1 MTGGM
6 TGSILALDPGT
17 RESGWVLFDGKRAV
31 RSGVISNHEVLR
43 MVGSWPADGTTH
55 LATEIFQSMGMA
67 VGQEVFETC
76 IWIGRFVQAWH
87 TPDQVIRIKRT
98 QVKLQLCGTARAKDA
113 NVRQALIDAVGAPGK
128 KACPGPTYG
137 VTSHAWSALAV
148 AVTAQAMLGSGWHGT
163 LFGDKPQ
170 QESKEVPVAF

>member
-1 MTGGM
+1 MS
-6 TGSILALDPGT
+6 SIIALDPGT
-17 RESGWVLFDGKRAV
+17 RETGFVLFDGKRVV
-31 RSGVISNHEVLR
+31 RSGVSFNADVLR
-43 MVGSWPADGTTH
+43 MVEEWPADGTR

-87 TPDQVIRIKRT
+87 TPNDVLRIKRT

-128 KACPGPTYG
+128 KASPGPTYG

-148 AVTAQAMLGSGWHGT
+148 AVTAQAMLGDGWHGT
-163 LFGDKPQ
+163 LFGDRPKL
-170 QESKEVPVAF
+170 EAAEVPF